1 MKALK
6 NLKCAKCGQVIREG
20 ECCKQIDMMYY
31 HRDCYGEIEK

>member
-31 HRDCYGEIEK
+31 HRDCYGEI